1 MAPRFLVVSLSLVA
15 LPLFLAACFGP
26 TPPGPEGATIAIAAC
41 RAQADRERYD
51 VRQVVGTQQLS
62 GRLGQPVGHE
72 VILKVRRAVLNY
84 DVRCTYTYDD
94 QRARI
99 SRI

>member
-1 MAPRFLVVSLSLVA
+1 MARRSLVVSLTLVA
-15 LPLFLAACFGP
+15 FPLLIAACSGP
-26 TPPGPEGATIAIAAC
+26 TAPGPEGATIAIAAC

-62 GRLGQPVGHE
+62 GRLGQPIGHE

-84 DVRCTYTYDD
+84 DLRCTYTYGD